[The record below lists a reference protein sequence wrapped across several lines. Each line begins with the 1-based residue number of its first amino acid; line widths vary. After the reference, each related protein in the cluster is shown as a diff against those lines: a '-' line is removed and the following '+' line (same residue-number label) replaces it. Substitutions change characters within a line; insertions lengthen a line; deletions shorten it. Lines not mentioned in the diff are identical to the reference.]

1 MTACSDIMLWNLLVA
16 SSCDIRRQHPATHSA
31 ATPGRLAYGTSTTL
45 VSSASTSLR
54 SSHTSPRLR
63 MRSLQ
68 FSAASL
74 QTLFILYA
82 LPQRSVL
89 ALGLPALSVPSS
101 RFFKQHFSNRSRR
114 TVWRTYLGCIDANM
128 SNSACRSTSSNL
140 HRSCQNLVECR
151 GL

>member
-1 MTACSDIMLWNLLVA
+1 MLPCLNVVTNSCDSLLWHPQVTACSDISLWHLLVA

-31 ATPGRLAYGTSTTL
+31 ATHGRLAYGTSTTP
-45 VSSASTSLR
+45 VSSTSTSLR
-54 SSHTSPRLR
+54 SSLTSPRLR

-74 QTLFILYA
+74 QTLLILYA

-101 RFFKQHFSNRSRR
+101 RLSNTFMNFLTIVNAFFH
-114 TVWRTYLGCIDANM
+114 
-128 SNSACRSTSSNL
+128 
-140 HRSCQNLVECR
+140 